1 MSQVAPQGSLFD
13 GIMPYIRKTGM
24 FALAP
29 VNSENPHIF
38 RASGDVDTD
47 EETSRNL
54 YGRSGHFASKVEYEA
69 QMQPRAKLSIKVG
82 TRAVSTRW
90 RTQDDEAKAASRL
103 MCPHEGCEKWWGTHN
118 KDKFDKHVL
127 SHGGA

>member
-1 MSQVAPQGSLFD
+1 MGQFAPQGSLFD

-24 FALAP
+24 FALTP

-47 EETSRNL
+47 EETSHNL
-54 YGRSGHFASKVEYEA
+54 YGYERFDEA
-69 QMQPRAKLSIKVG
+69 QMQPRAKLTVKVG

-90 RTQDDEAKAASRL
+90 RTSDDETKSGTRRL
-103 MCPHEGCEKWWGTHN
+103 CPHEDCFNGSGERWWCAQPATYVKHMN
-118 KDKFDKHVL
+118 KK
-127 SHGGA
+127 HGGA